1 MSERDESELPCD
13 RCGKP
18 RWKHHYFAG
27 FGLLGGNGDH
37 VYKPV
42 TPPASD
48 QATALSKES

>member
-1 MSERDESELPCD
+1 MTADDSETPCD

-37 VYKPV
+37 IYKPV
-42 TPPASD
+42 ERADKPKD
-48 QATALSKES
+48 QSNG